1 MAKQKRPWDPAV
13 LVFVIVCLFIGWFIK
28 TSVEGR
34 ETTFSDDESGVVLK
48 YPRGWVT
55 LPQKDAALS
64 VSNPQ
69 CASTFN
75 TKFTVSIHSWNQEVG
90 VNNFITDLSV
100 KRSSSVS
107 LYRII
112 SRNPIELSDSEA
124 TKLEYAYAIDPIR
137 LSAGAVSIPIVVHAF
152 DIIVP
157 KNDQMYVFTFAAD
170 EKEYEKNLSKFLSIA
185 DSIRIQ

>member
-1 MAKQKRPWDPAV
+1 MAKQNRPWDSAV

-28 TSVEGR
+28 ASVEGR
-34 ETTFSDDESGVVLK
+34 ETTFSDDESGIVLK

-75 TKFTVSIHSWNQEVG
+75 TKFTVSIHKWNKEVG
-90 VNNFITDLSV
+90 VNNFITNLSV

-107 LYRII
+107 LYRILN
-112 SRNPIELSDSEA
+112 RNPYELTDSEA

-137 LSAGAVSIPIVVHAF
+137 LSAGAVSIPIVVRAF
-152 DIIVP
+152 DIIVS
-157 KNDQMYVFTFAAD
+157 KDNQMYVFTFAAD
-170 EKEYEKNLSKFLSIA
+170 EKEYKKNLAKFLSIA
-185 DSIRIQ
+185 DSIRMQ

>member
-1 MAKQKRPWDPAV
+1 MAKKIRPWDPAV

-28 TSVEGR
+28 ATVEGR
-34 ETTFSDDESGVVLK
+34 ETTFSDDESGVILK

-55 LPQKDAALS
+55 LPQKGAVLS

-69 CASTFN
+69 CASTFK
-75 TKFTVSIHSWNQEVG
+75 TKFTFSLHSWSKEVN
-90 VNNFITDLSV
+90 VSNFITNLSV

-112 SRNPIELSDSEA
+112 SRNPFELSDSEA

-137 LSAGAVSIPIVVHAF
+137 LSAGAVSIPIVVRAF

-157 KNDQMYVFTFAAD
+157 KDNQMYVFTFAAD
-170 EKEYEKNLSKFLSIA
+170 EKEYEKNLAKFLSIA
-185 DSIRIQ
+185 DSIRMQ